1 MAMRDDHCYSGNGCL
16 NRAAPP
22 AVVITKPAGI
32 PAWLCAACAA
42 GQVQVRA
49 FHDAM
54 IALFGPTGEVQ
65 FEATEHAPP
74 LAELNQGLSPIAAAT
89 QPGSRPS
96 GRRAH
101 VERDS
106 QIGVPP
112 PSARSVRRCLGLDAQ
127 HPPWAETL
135 ATRVG
140 RAVPHFSTHAGSRS
154 SSPPS
159 DAQEGEWAEILLIP
173 SHPRILPHHLP
184 ACCTTSCYVRI
195 AVATSRP

>member
-89 QPGSRPS
+89 QQELDEQFLTSAPTPARAAAVHLQMR
-96 GRRAH
+96 RRA
-101 VERDS
+101 S
-106 QIGVPP
+106 GP
-112 PSARSVRRCLGLDAQ
+112 RSC
-127 HPPWAETL
+127 
-135 ATRVG
+135 
-140 RAVPHFSTHAGSRS
+140 
-154 SSPPS
+154 
-159 DAQEGEWAEILLIP
+159 
-173 SHPRILPHHLP
+173 
-184 ACCTTSCYVRI
+184 
-195 AVATSRP
+195 